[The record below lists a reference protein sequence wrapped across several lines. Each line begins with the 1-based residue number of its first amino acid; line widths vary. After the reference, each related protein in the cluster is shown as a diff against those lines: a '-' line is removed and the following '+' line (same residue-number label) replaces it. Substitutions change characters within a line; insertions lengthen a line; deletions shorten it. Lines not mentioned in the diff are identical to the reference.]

1 MKKLGKLEI
10 NSRKLLKKE
19 ELVTLKGGYEGC
31 DYWCCTYDGIPP
43 IYGGHGSLLTCGV
56 GCDDNSAMGAE
67 ATCNAT
73 YNVYGIYCL
82 CV

>member
-31 DYWCCTYDGIPP
+31 DYWCWIYDSDGTL
-43 IYGGHGSLLTCGV
+43 SSGV
-56 GCDDNSAMGAE
+56 GCGESAFGTE
-67 ATCNAT
+67 VDCNHF
-73 YNVYGIYCL
+73 YNPLGMYCH
-82 CV
+82 CI